1 MEARSALGRVSRPF
15 SPVNLNFATQ
25 LIMSTGYTLPVF
37 ACASAIAALRHLR
50 KGGASVVRQQPAH
63 AATVNLLEPPQ
74 QVNINIE
81 QVAKIDSHSA
91 IAITRSDPGDHLDLT
106 RNTPVWAKVS
116 LSSSSAEQITLEG
129 GEGIGKQSD
138 DRAAIYSYARE
149 LIQTNL
155 KPLLNSNE
163 SIVVTIILPEGVRLA
178 KRTSNEA
185 FGVVE
190 GLSLLGTT
198 GIVQPLVAPSQLEA
212 YQTQIKEKA
221 AKFDSLVFCIGENGI
236 DLAQKSGIDPQ
247 RIVKTANWLGSML
260 VTAGAAEVK
269 SILLFGYHGKLIKL
283 AGGIFHT
290 HNHLADGR
298 LEILTAYCARL
309 GLSQSQINQIFDC
322 STTESAL
329 DLLRKIELQQKRN
342 LVDLVYQELA
352 QAIDSKS
359 QEYIYKYTEREL
371 LVGSILFDRRRRII
385 KKSNN
390 AVLLLSK
397 LC

>member
-1 MEARSALGRVSRPF
+1 MP
-15 SPVNLNFATQ
+15 
-25 LIMSTGYTLPVF
+25 TGYTLPVF
-37 ACASAIAALRHLR
+37 ACASAIAALRHLCYDLIQDT
-50 KGGASVVRQQPAH
+50 V
-63 AATVNLLEPPQ
+63 TVNLIKPAKT
-74 QVNINIE
+74 VAITVE
-81 QVAKIDSHSA
+81 QVAKVDDNSA

-116 LSSSSAEQITLEG
+116 LTNSSSANQIAIEG
-129 GEGIGKQSD
+129 GEGIGHQNNHTNQ
-138 DRAAIYSYARE
+138 AAIYNYAQE
-149 LIQTNL
+149 LIRANL
-155 KPLLNSNE
+155 LPLLNPDQT
-163 SIVVTIILPEGVRLA
+163 IVVTIILPEGKRLA

-198 GIVQPLVAPSQLEA
+198 GIVQPLVAPQQLEA
-212 YQTQIKEKA
+212 YQTEIKAKA
-221 AKFDSLVFCIGENGI
+221 ALFDSLVFCIGENGI

-260 VTAGAAEVK
+260 VTAGLAEVK

-298 LEILTAYCARL
+298 LEILTAYCAKL
-309 GLSQSQINQIFDC
+309 GLPRSETSKIFDC
-322 STTESAL
+322 ATTESAL
-329 DLLRKIELQQKRN
+329 NLLQKLDQEN
-342 LVDLVYQELA
+342 NADFSWVDLVYEQLT

-359 QEYIYKYTEREL
+359 QEYICKYTEKKL
-371 LVGSILFDRRRRII
+371 CVGSVLFDRQRKII
-385 KKSNN
+385 KKSKN
-390 AVLLLSK
+390 ALLLTPN